1 MRRSVV
7 LVAAVRGALTG
18 LGSGIRASPRR
29 CHGLRLVWSIR
40 AESAPGIHKIWDETV
55 ENGRRGFPE
64 KVRQIGGRVA
74 SFPMETMSES
84 QAHHAEFLRLY
95 AENEAALH
103 AFVRSMLPSRQEA
116 SEVMQDVVV
125 TLWQKFES
133 AHNFRPWAYAVAR
146 SKVLMHLRRRARD
159 RHVFDEELV
168 GQLADRQDAFTHR
181 HELQREAL
189 EECLQKLPQ
198 DQRDMVLSA
207 YTKNTRIHAM
217 AQSRE
222 ETAMALYKRLHRI
235 RQVLLECVQ
244 RTLNREELA

>member
-1 MRRSVV
+1 
-7 LVAAVRGALTG
+7 
-18 LGSGIRASPRR
+18 
-29 CHGLRLVWSIR
+29 
-40 AESAPGIHKIWDETV
+40 
-55 ENGRRGFPE
+55 
-64 KVRQIGGRVA
+64 
-74 SFPMETMSES
+74 
-84 QAHHAEFLRLY
+84 
-95 AENEAALH
+95 
-103 AFVRSMLPSRQEA
+103 
-116 SEVMQDVVV
+116 
-125 TLWQKFES
+125 
-133 AHNFRPWAYAVAR
+133 
-146 SKVLMHLRRRARD
+146 MHLRRRARD